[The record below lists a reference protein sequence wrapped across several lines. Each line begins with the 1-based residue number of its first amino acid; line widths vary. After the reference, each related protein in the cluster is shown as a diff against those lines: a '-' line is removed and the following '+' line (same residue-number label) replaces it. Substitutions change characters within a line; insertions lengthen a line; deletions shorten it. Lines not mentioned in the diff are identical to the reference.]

1 MTYQLKVIK
10 DYPIG
15 FWPLDESSGTTAAD
29 ISGCGNNATYTGGI
43 TNGLIP
49 LIPGGLQ
56 GSLITSTKSISFP
69 IVNDYYGSTTS
80 GGIADLN
87 SLDSDCTFE
96 IWFYPKFTTDNETP
110 IFADSTNDIGIF
122 YQSGDIIFKF
132 GDYSNRYTLPYI
144 SKSHYIVAVYSV
156 NYLLLYVDG
165 VLVNTVA
172 ITSLPALSN
181 EGLTLEVGPTLSTS
195 DSFVVDA
202 PAVYRYSLTEA
213 QIKSHYNE
221 LETILPVQVAFPDGG
236 RLFEAFDNNISTKYT
251 YSYPANRS
259 WNYFLTDDLFYNS
272 DEQSISILKTD
283 TAGIVSV
290 ELNDYITLPL
300 AASMDSSKIEWYG
313 ENGITVE
320 VSLDGTTYS
329 TCTNNA
335 PIPGFTVNDFSTERE
350 IYLKITLDTAD
361 SSTTIPKLY
370 SLAMSFYNEQVLF
383 SSNSADY
390 ITGLNDIAISSKKY
404 PILSRDARN
413 GIKVF
418 QDSGF
423 NLTTDKL
430 VKTIEFFYTPY
441 ALTDSKLTSSLADT
455 VYYAS
460 NYSWRNTGTVSKSNI
475 SAIYV
480 NGVDKTSQ
488 TSISNVFTV
497 GELHHVV
504 IVFSDPISNDISF
517 NSSLYG
523 AVPAL
528 YQNIAIYPSAFNSTK
543 ATEHYDLYME
553 KSAAIA
559 DDSSITVTEDGPQY
573 YSNDWVV
580 IQNI

>member
-1 MTYQLKVIK
+1 MSYSLKVFK

-15 FWPLDESSGTTAAD
+15 YWSLDETSGTSAVD
-29 ISGCGNNATYTGGI
+29 SSGCGNNGTYTGGI

-80 GGIADLN
+80 GGIADSN

-96 IWFYPKFTTDNETP
+96 IWLYPKFTTNNETP

-132 GDYSNRYTLPYI
+132 GDYLNRYTLPYI

-404 PILSRDARN
+404 SILSRDARN

-475 SAIYV
+475 SAIYI

>member
-1 MTYQLKVIK
+1 MSYSLKVFK

-15 FWPLDESSGTTAAD
+15 YWSLDETSGTSAVD
-29 ISGCGNNATYTGGI
+29 SSGCGNNGTYTGGI

-80 GGIADLN
+80 GGIADSN

-96 IWFYPKFTTDNETP
+96 IWLYPKFTTNNETP
-110 IFADSTNDIGIF
+110 IFADSTNDIGVF

-132 GDYSNRYTLPYI
+132 GDYLNRYTLPYI

-221 LETILPVQVAFPDGG
+221 LETILPIQVAFPDDG

-251 YSYPANRS
+251 YSYPANKS

-283 TAGIVSV
+283 TASIVSV

-475 SAIYV
+475 SAIYI

>member
-1 MTYQLKVIK
+1 MSYSLKVFK

-15 FWPLDESSGTTAAD
+15 YWSLDETSGTSAVD
-29 ISGCGNNATYTGGI
+29 SSGCGNNGTYTGGI
-43 TNGLIP
+43 TSGLIP

-80 GGIADLN
+80 GGIADSN

-132 GDYSNRYTLPYI
+132 GDYLNRYTLPYI
-144 SKSHYIVAVYSV
+144 SKSHHIVAVYSV
-156 NYLLLYVDG
+156 NYLLLYIDG

-221 LETILPVQVAFPDGG
+221 LETILPLQVAFPDGG

-300 AASMDSSKIEWYG
+300 AASMNSSKIEWYG

-335 PIPGFTVNDFSTERE
+335 PIPGFTTSSFSTERE

-370 SLAMSFYNEQVLF
+370 NLAMSFYNEQTLF
-383 SSNSADY
+383 SSTSADY

-413 GIKVF
+413 GIRVLSG
-418 QDSGF
+418 SGF
-423 NLTTDKL
+423 YANTTEAIS
-430 VKTIEFFYTPY
+430 TIEFFYTPS
-441 ALTDSKLTSSLADT
+441 ALTNSALVST
-455 VYYAS
+455 VSGDGAES
-460 NYSWRNTGTVSKSNI
+460 NYSWVTAGSISKTNI
-475 SAIYV
+475 AAIYV

-488 TSISNVFTV
+488 TSISNVFTA
-497 GELHHVV
+497 GEIYHVV
-504 IVFSDPISNDISF
+504 IVYTSAVSDAIKF
-517 NSSLYG
+517 NHSSAG
-523 AVPAL
+523 AVSAL
-528 YQNIAIYPSAFNSTK
+528 YQNIALYPTAFNSTK
-543 ATEHYDLYME
+543 VTEHYDLYME

>member
-1 MTYQLKVIK
+1 MSYSLKVFK

-15 FWPLDESSGTTAAD
+15 YWSLDETSGTSAVD
-29 ISGCGNNATYTGGI
+29 SSGCGNNGTYTGGI
-43 TNGLIP
+43 TSGLIP

-80 GGIADLN
+80 GGIADSN

-96 IWFYPKFTTDNETP
+96 IWFYPKFTTNNETP

-122 YQSGDIIFKF
+122 YQSGDIVFKF
-132 GDYSNRYTLPYI
+132 GDYLNRYTLPYI

-221 LETILPVQVAFPDGG
+221 LETILPIQVAFPDDG

-251 YSYPANRS
+251 YSYPANKS

-475 SAIYV
+475 SAIYI

-573 YSNDWVV
+573 YNNDWVV